1 MGVPGTL
8 VGERGLV
15 CAQTPRVNSTCSL
28 AASLQGQ
35 RNLGRGAG
43 RLVQDTEGQDSCNCT
58 GQFSS

>member
-1 MGVPGTL
+1 M
-8 VGERGLV
+8 GERGLV

>member
-1 MGVPGTL
+1 MGVLGTR

-15 CAQTPRVNSTCSL
+15 CAQTPRVSSGL

-35 RNLGRGAG
+35 RNLGWG
-43 RLVQDTEGQDSCNCT
+43 RWLVQDSKGQDSCSCT